1 VGPEET
7 VYHDGHLVRVHVVT
21 YHEDPSS
28 HREPRC
34 TLWVDRLGRVL
45 KQEAVLLGSRMTFV
59 RRADDAAAQL
69 ATTLAEEGRVPDE
82 QPPSKEAVP

>member
-1 VGPEET
+1 
-7 VYHDGHLVRVHVVT
+7 
-21 YHEDPSS
+21 
-28 HREPRC
+28 
-34 TLWVDRLGRVL
+34 VL